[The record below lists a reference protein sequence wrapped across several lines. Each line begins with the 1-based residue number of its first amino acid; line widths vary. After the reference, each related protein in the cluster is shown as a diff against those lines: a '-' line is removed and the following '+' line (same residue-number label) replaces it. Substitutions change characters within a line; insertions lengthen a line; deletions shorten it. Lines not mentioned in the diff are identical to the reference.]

1 MNITILVKGVV
12 SNIKESDTYLSFTLI
27 ANKGYRENA
36 HPIYLKCFAFK
47 QTMETLLKADVK
59 TGSRLSIVGELKN
72 NHYEKDNVVYNCN
85 SIIVH
90 NWEFCPIVNN
100 QTIIVDAIGN
110 VVADINCNAN
120 KTAGNL
126 SLACDQTTKTGNTI
140 CNFINFKAFGD
151 MINRLE
157 KANVNKGKA
166 LHMVGDFDRIAY
178 QGKDNKKHF
187 IDEIVLLSFDFVT
200 YTSETKKSDAK
211 NETTNLQPKKV
222 DSRIIQNTQIHKR
235 NENQEN
241 KSENGNNTY
250 LYLDMSGDLPF

>member
-1 MNITILVKGVV
+1 MNITILLKGVV
-12 SNIKESDTYLSFTLI
+12 SNFKKSDTYLSFTLI
-27 ANKGYRENA
+27 ANKGFRENA
-36 HPIYLKCFAFK
+36 HSIYIKCFAFK

-59 TGSRLSIVGELKN
+59 TGSRLSIIGELNN

-110 VVADINCNAN
+110 VVADMDCNAN

-126 SLACDQTTKTGNTI
+126 SLACDKTTKMGNSV
-140 CNFINFKAFGD
+140 CNFLNLKVYD
-151 MINRLE
+151 NMINRLE
-157 KANVNKGKA
+157 KANVRKGKA
-166 LHMVGDFDRIAY
+166 LHMVGDFNRVAY

-200 YTSETKKSDAK
+200 YTSETKMSDAR
-211 NETTNLQPKKV
+211 NETANLQPKKV
-222 DSRIIQNTQIHKR
+222 DSRIMQNTQTSIK
-235 NENQEN
+235 NKKQEK